1 MSKDNRASTP
11 MRRLPSWQ
19 VSLIP
24 FVVLTL
30 SLVVIIKIFGPDA
43 LSGGSQ
49 VCLLLAS
56 AVTAAISMF
65 AYKNSWEILEFCI
78 LDNIRSVGTAILI
91 LLLIGAIAGTWMVSG
106 IVPAMI
112 CYGMQ
117 VIYPAIFLAAACA
130 ICALVSLM
138 TGSSW
143 TTIATIGVALI
154 GIGVALGFEPGWTAG
169 AIVSGAYFGDKV
181 SPLSDTT
188 VLASSS
194 SGTPLFTH
202 IRYMMITTIPSLT
215 IAMVIFLVASL
226 MHKQVGA
233 SQTAEFAGALKSVF
247 NITPWLLIVPAL
259 TGVLIVKKVPA
270 VLTLFCAAVMAAV
283 TGLVAQPQAVWAVAN
298 PGLPFTD
305 FSGLSFWDACKGITV
320 TFYGSTAIQTGN
332 EAIDALISTRGMT
345 GMLNTIFLIVCS
357 VTFGGVLAGSGML
370 KSLTELFARLAH
382 RAFTLVGATVGIG
395 LVCNIV
401 TGDQYISILLTSS
414 LYKKLYERKGYE
426 NRLLSR
432 SVEDSATVTSVLIP
446 WNSCGMTQAT
456 VLKVP
461 TLEYLPYSFFNILSP
476 FMSVLVAAVGYRIFR
491 SKKAKAEEVD

>member
-345 GMLNTIFLIVCS
+345 GMLNTVFLIVCS

-382 RAFTLVGATVGIG
+382 RAFTLVGATVRTG

-476 FMSVLVAAVGYRIFR
+476 FMSILVAAVGYRIFR

>member
-345 GMLNTIFLIVCS
+345 GMLYTIFLIVCS

-382 RAFTLVGATVGIG
+382 RAFTLVGATVGTG

>member
-1 MSKDNRASTP
+1 

-382 RAFTLVGATVGIG
+382 RAFTLVGATVGTG

>member
-1 MSKDNRASTP
+1 MSKDNHASTP

-382 RAFTLVGATVGIG
+382 RAFTLVGATVGTG

>member
-11 MRRLPSWQ
+11 KRRLPSWQ

-30 SLVVIIKIFGPDA
+30 SLVVIIKIFGSDA

-382 RAFTLVGATVGIG
+382 RAFTLVGATVGTG

-476 FMSVLVAAVGYRIFR
+476 FMSVLVAAIGYRIFR

>member
-283 TGLVAQPQAVWAVAN
+283 TGLVAQPQAVWAVAK

-382 RAFTLVGATVGIG
+382 RAFTLVGATVGTG

>member
-130 ICALVSLM
+130 ICVLVSLM

-382 RAFTLVGATVGIG
+382 RAFTLVGATVGTG

>member
-382 RAFTLVGATVGIG
+382 RAFTLVGATVGTG